1 MNASTDALSTGA
13 LANSS
18 QVPAELLDS
27 IEVGIAVLD
36 RNFNV
41 QVWNKFLENHGAKK
55 AEASKTKTSSKKK
68 GKQAKQGAV
77 AVQSKRLQNDPQTAP
92 RLQRLAER
100 RLKILS
106 IKLVFKL
113 KIFNESPIEVEI
125 KIILIK
131 EKKYFLTNIK

>member
-41 QVWNKFLENHGAKK
+41 QVWNKFLQLQG
-55 AEASKTKTSSKKK
+55 SS
-68 GKQAKQGAV
+68 
-77 AVQSKRLQNDPQTAP
+77 
-92 RLQRLAER
+92 
-100 RLKILS
+100 
-106 IKLVFKL
+106 
-113 KIFNESPIEVEI
+113 VEQVS
-125 KIILIK
+125 
-131 EKKYFLTNIK
+131 

>member
-13 LANSS
+13 LVNSS

-55 AEASKTKTSSKKK
+55 AEASNST
-68 GKQAKQGAV
+68 GVLG
-77 AVQSKRLQNDPQTAP
+77 
-92 RLQRLAER
+92 
-100 RLKILS
+100 
-106 IKLVFKL
+106 
-113 KIFNESPIEVEI
+113 
-125 KIILIK
+125 
-131 EKKYFLTNIK
+131 